1 MAGGSSEGRKN
12 RVCMCLMWLTGA
24 ELEHCT
30 PGLQQKVAKE
40 AKVVTKGI
48 RGAINRGDVS

>member
-1 MAGGSSEGRKN
+1 
-12 RVCMCLMWLTGA
+12 MCLMWLTGA
-24 ELEHCT
+24 ELEHCA